1 MSYIKKEEGNKEN
14 YKKDKFLHESLAE
27 FLIAQDLYEGFHW
40 KGDMRPLLDK
50 KDIRDLLVTIM
61 LVEEKYKCV
70 RMFLNLML
78 EEVVWK
84 KKWRTGVIG
93 KLSETHG
100 SKKSHAITQKPL
112 DRRYYTAIEK
122 LQMFV
127 QAFKE
132 NRDGKEYEAL
142 CVAASEK
149 NVNIFVLLL
158 DCIEVM
164 HTKKAYHLMDND

>member
-27 FLIAQDLYEGFHW
+27 FLIAQYLYEGFHW

-70 RMFLNLML
+70 RMFFNLML
-78 EEVVWK
+78 EEVAWK
-84 KKWRTGVIG
+84 KKWRADIIEN
-93 KLSETHG
+93 LSKAE
-100 SKKSHAITQKPL
+100 TQKPL
-112 DRRYYTAIEK
+112 DGRIAK

-127 QAFKE
+127 RSFSFKE
-132 NRDGKEYEAL
+132 NRYGNKEYKEYEAL
-142 CVAASEK
+142 CAASEK

-164 HTKKAYHLMDND
+164 HTKKAYHHMDNGKLFQCNR